1 MGGKSKEDRDKE
13 EKSARFVDVGPK
25 PPVNVNVNVLVNET
39 RILGAAKMRLR
50 GYIRRARCYTS
61 IAGHGVWVEN
71 TEDSEGHRGPN
82 MIFPSVFL

>member
-1 MGGKSKEDRDKE
+1 MSVSDLCGLATDLPWVDEGEIPGMGGKSKEDRDKE

-50 GYIRRARCYTS
+50 EEILRA
-61 IAGHGVWVEN
+61 
-71 TEDSEGHRGPN
+71 
-82 MIFPSVFL
+82 